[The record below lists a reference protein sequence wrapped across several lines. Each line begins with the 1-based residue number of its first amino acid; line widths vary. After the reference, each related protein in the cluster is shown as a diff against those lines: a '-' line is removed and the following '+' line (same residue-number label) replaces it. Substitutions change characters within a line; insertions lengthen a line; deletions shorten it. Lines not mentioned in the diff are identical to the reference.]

1 MGHGTCTPIPTPQ
14 KEKNN
19 HKYKKKKN
27 PTSFPLGFI
36 ALSCPCQTWCGGRV
50 GRGRIWGEG
59 ERQLGPTPLF
69 SVLPNPPPLGSALVG
84 EGTKPA
90 VGAQPPPGCLR
101 RGGWLKHPYPPAFT
115 YCGQLPSLIPFRKG
129 SHGGSSSTAA
139 WRRLA
144 EEKVGR
150 EGERVCAWEVVG
162 AVHWSWAPRG
172 TQLTCFQLLRPDC
185 PSLP

>member
-1 MGHGTCTPIPTPQ
+1 MTVPAPPYLPPKRRKIITST
-14 KEKNN
+14 
-19 HKYKKKKN
+19 KKK
-27 PTSFPLGFI
+27 SHILSALGFI
-36 ALSCPCQTWCGGRV
+36 ALSCPRQTWCGGRV
-50 GRGRIWGEG
+50 GRGRMWGEG

-69 SVLPNPPPLGSALVG
+69 LGLPNPPPLGSALVG

-101 RGGWLKHPYPPAFT
+101 RRGWHKHLYPPAFT
-115 YCGQLPSLIPFRKG
+115 YCGQLPSLIPFGKG

-139 WRRLA
+139 WKRLV

-162 AVHWSWAPRG
+162 AVHWSWSPRG